1 MENIFTYPK
10 RLIGWGIECGKV
22 WLRNKEREKMELL
35 ERHQN
40 AIAESARAS
49 YVGMRQS
56 PDTPAP
62 ALNKPISKPQFSQVI
77 GNINNG
83 DLLVDIGVDNNGN
96 SVIIPINKCPHLLIA
111 GTTGSGKSVAI
122 HSIIFQLIKKYG
134 ASELGL
140 LLADPK
146 GAEFPFFYQNAP
158 QLLKPVAVDPVDVI
172 GILEFAISEM
182 DRRNAILQD
191 SGCRNIERF
200 NQKNPQNKIKRIV
213 VVIDEFADLMLQTD
227 GDFETL
233 VKRLAAKSRSAGI
246 HLILC
251 TQRPDAKIVTG
262 AIKANIPSI
271 ICLKVASA
279 INSRI
284 ILDRAGGELL
294 RGKGHMICR
303 IDGGADVECQA
314 HYLSDDTL
322 ERLAAQLAAA
332 KRDTARA

>member
-10 RLIGWGIECGKV
+10 RLYQWAIACKGVLE
-22 WLRNKEREKMELL
+22 RNKARERAAWIG
-35 ERHQN
+35 RAQN
-40 AIAESARAS
+40 ALAESANTAQQ
-49 YVGMRQS
+49 YTQQQDAPIIAPTPHQS
-56 PDTPAP
+56 LA
-62 ALNKPISKPQFSQVI
+62 KPQFNQGV
-77 GNINNG
+77 GNLG
-83 DLLVDIGVDNNGN
+83 DLVVDIALDNNGN
-96 SVIIPINKCPHLLIA
+96 SVLLPINKCPHLLIA
-111 GTTGSGKSVAI
+111 GTTGSGKSVAV

-134 ASELGL
+134 IKELGL

-158 QLLKPVAVDPVDVI
+158 QLLKPVAVEPKGVI
-172 GILEFAISEM
+172 DILKFAISEM

-191 SGCRNIERF
+191 SGCRNIERY

-227 GDFETL
+227 GDFEKL
-233 VKRLAAKSRSAGI
+233 VKRLAAKSRSVGI
-246 HLILC
+246 HLILS

-284 ILDRAGGELL
+284 VLDRAGGELL

-332 KRDTARA
+332 KQASAAA